1 MIQLIEAIGAGAI
14 RLTEEAGRIA
24 VLSYQTILGLLR
36 RPFNLRLILAQ
47 MEEVGAHS
55 LPVVLITALATGAV
69 LCQQSVAGFRRFGAE
84 SLVGGV
90 VALSMTRELG
100 PIISGLMV
108 AGRVGS
114 AMAAELGTMRVT
126 EQIDALYTLAT
137 DPVKYLIVPR
147 FLAGM
152 LMLPILLA
160 FADGI
165 GILGGYIVGVKLL
178 GINGSLYMKT
188 TYDLLTLKD
197 LFSGFFKAGAFGAI
211 IAMVGCYQGFY
222 TRGGAEGV
230 GQSTTRAVVGASM
243 AILISDYLMNALFFL
258 D

>member
-1 MIQLIEAIGAGAI
+1 MIQFVEAIGKLVLH
-14 RLTEEAGRIA
+14 LTEEAGRIA
-24 VLSYQTILGLLR
+24 SLFWRTVRGIVR
-36 RPFNLRLILAQ
+36 RPLHLRLLFAQ
-47 MEEVGAHS
+47 MAEVGAHS

-137 DPVKYLIVPR
+137 DPVKYLILPR

-165 GILGGYIVGVKLL
+165 GIFGGYIVGVQVL

-197 LFSGFFKAGAFGAI
+197 LFSGFFKSAVFGAI
-211 IAMVGCYQGFY
+211 IALIGCYQGFY

-230 GQSTTRAVVGASM
+230 GQATTKAVVGASM
-243 AILISDYLMNALFFL
+243 SILISDYLMNALFFL